1 MPSPPSSSSSSS
13 SFSWT
18 TAVAQTVATA
28 ASAVQNHPTASPP
41 WAHWWQREWQEH
53 QDLRRLEQERIRIHH
68 ESLARYD
75 QGYQQTVTT
84 TNTRHN
90 TTTTTTFPPPTG
102 SDTSSSSSSPTTT
115 TTTTT
120 TTAGI
125 SVPQESKVGGA
136 TAADVAANRPDRVDS
151 STTSAVPPAQHQQDH
166 PRVVG
171 SSTADRTTTWTETT
185 AASGATTGTKQQQQ
199 QQDETS
205 ETQDDDDDDAPQVK
219 DAVTTLETPTTTQ
232 VVSPVVVGAAV
243 RSQAPSSTPSSWTL
257 TWPTPTVTT
266 PITATTA
273 DVLGEE
279 QPLNGVEGEEDTI
292 TTTTIHNH
300 NHNKDSPVVQPPQPQ
315 PAPAS
320 SSSNQRPERRQ
331 TNPWGFPRRQQP
343 GSFFRRASSSSSSS
357 LPHPSPVSFP
367 TSDKNIHHNHN
378 HHLELHPA
386 KDDQEVVEKINHET
400 TTISPVADDDSS
412 DSEDENSAW
421 LESNVPINMDAVQ
434 DVDHRRRRRW
444 DQEICKPIHD
454 ATAVSGRNDK
464 TTVQDV
470 MMAHDE
476 YVSVHDN
483 AIMEPVTDVRADR
496 DDAEDAPFMSLDS
509 DDDDDI
515 DDDKNNNN
523 PAALDSSSNTEQ
535 QQQQQQ
541 QQVVLDKKWN
551 LASPDSNV
559 SSTSADESMGP
570 ITTTTKPR
578 SSLPS
583 STLPPLDLLLRSLN
597 AKERTTSTTIQGKAK
612 NGGEEEEEKE
622 VPFFLSP
629 SWWATTPFGELLNVT
644 KNSGQSSQ
652 GLPNFF
658 VVGSAAS
665 DNDSAIGTANEEDE
679 DRSDHS
685 TRVVVLESPPHYSS
699 SPTRSREDP
708 SSHVLAHQQE
718 EEEQEQQQQLQ
729 QQQQQIDRATVNSKG
744 TMSMSTPTVQFAS
757 DLPSF
762 FRADFKQ
769 SSSLPPDR
777 VDTKS
782 NDVITTAAPSPSAP
796 VSEEVESGSVET
808 ATPAPAPKQRS
819 FFYPDPGRNQTDQ
832 AVAAAV
838 ASAVSS
844 RRSKST
850 RPFSSGPSGQTSD
863 PLNPATAAKAPTT
876 LVPDLVDSVTRR
888 GQHYCGDAGPMT
900 RSSLPSGVVLPEKE
914 VALTDILGNSKGQ
927 VRLQRSTNSRDS
939 SNRHQWIDKAA
950 PCAPT
955 LRRPRPSLTTPR
967 PAPPVATTPSA
978 WSAAT
983 SASALQKE
991 LFASLG
997 TAKSHQIETDR
1008 FKAATHI
1015 APSRTK
1021 AAAAAATARTTTN
1034 GRTSHRSIPPRQ
1046 GEKPF
1051 ATLSSSSS
1059 SSSPQKLDPFT
1070 RTVAANSG
1078 TQKPKRREPELH
1090 QPFKFLKSNKHSSSA
1105 APAFVA
1111 VPLELLTRQGP
1122 PEDDLKKAAV
1132 VANSK
1137 SDAFPTL
1144 FPKENAKGTKSKGAT
1159 VVTTWKRQ
1167 DPKASSSGRRR
1178 RDSNSNTNGS
1188 GVTVVAT
1195 WGRRGVK
1202 DHRSLSD
1209 GVGSF
1214 SRGDNLIGV
1223 FIRLLLTVLLKS
1235 SRSFVAFPFLCF
1247 RSWLGSGKRRTSN
1260 NHSCSHGSS
1269 TTTTS
1274 TSVCSSH
1281 HWKRRSFFG
1290 STALRLCSK
1299 KKEKF
1304 GGFRYPPPLQ

>member
-1 MPSPPSSSSSSS
+1 MDRVPQSNHHHNLSSSLSSFFLVPGKMPSPPSSL
-13 SFSWT
+13 WT
-18 TAVAQTVATA
+18 TAVAQTVAQAAAQTLATA
-28 ASAVQNHPTASPP
+28 ASAVQNHTTASPP

-53 QDLRRLEQERIRIHH
+53 QDLRRLEQERLRLHQ

-102 SDTSSSSSSPTTT
+102 SDTSSSSSPSTTT
-115 TTTTT
+115 TTPT
-120 TTAGI
+120 GI
-125 SVPQESKVGGA
+125 SVPQESKVA
-136 TAADVAANRPDRVDS
+136 AAADVAANRPDRDDS

-171 SSTADRTTTWTETT
+171 SSTASTTTTLTETT
-185 AASGATTGTKQQQQ
+185 AASGA
-199 QQDETS
+199 
-205 ETQDDDDDDAPQVK
+205 QVK

-243 RSQAPSSTPSSWTL
+243 RSQAPSSTTSSWTL

-279 QPLNGVEGEEDTI
+279 QPLIGVEGEEDTI
-292 TTTTIHNH
+292 TTTTTIHNH

-315 PAPAS
+315 PDPAS

-331 TNPWGFPRRQQP
+331 TNPWGFPRQQQP
-343 GSFFRRASSSSSSS
+343 GSFFRRASSSSSSSSS

-367 TSDKNIHHNHN
+367 TSDKNTHHNHN

-386 KDDQEVVEKINHET
+386 NDDQELVEKINHAK

-421 LESNVPINMDAVQ
+421 LESNVPIHMDAIQ
-434 DVDHRRRRRW
+434 DVDHRRRRRRRW

-464 TTVQDV
+464 TTVQNV

-476 YVSVHDN
+476 FVSVHDN

-496 DDAEDAPFMSLDS
+496 DDAEDAPFMSLES

-523 PAALDSSSNTEQ
+523 PAALDSSSNTK
-535 QQQQQQ
+535 QQQQ

-578 SSLPS
+578 SSVPS

-612 NGGEEEEEKE
+612 NGGEKEEEEE

-665 DNDSAIGTANEEDE
+665 DKDSAIGTANEEDE

-685 TRVVVLESPPHYSS
+685 NRRVVLESPPHYSS
-699 SPTRSREDP
+699 SPTRSRKDP

-718 EEEQEQQQQLQ
+718 EGGQEQQQQQ
-729 QQQQQIDRATVNSKG
+729 QQLESDRATVNSKS

-782 NDVITTAAPSPSAP
+782 NDFITTAAPSPFAP
-796 VSEEVESGSVET
+796 VSEEVVET
-808 ATPAPAPKQRS
+808 AAPAPAPKQRS

-876 LVPDLVDSVTRR
+876 LVPDLVDSFTRG
-888 GQHYCGDAGPMT
+888 GQHYCGDADPTT
-900 RSSLPSGVVLPEKE
+900 RSKVPSGVVLPEKE
-914 VALTDILGNSKGQ
+914 VALTDILANNKGQ

-978 WSAAT
+978 WSAVT

-1021 AAAAAATARTTTN
+1021 AAAAAAATTTTTN
-1034 GRTSHRSIPPRQ
+1034 GRTSHRSISPRQ

-1078 TQKPKRREPELH
+1078 TQKQKSRKPELH
-1090 QPFKFLKSNKHSSSA
+1090 QQLKFLKSNKHSSSA

-1137 SDAFPTL
+1137 SDAFPTS

-1178 RDSNSNTNGS
+1178 HDSNSNTNGS

-1209 GVGSF
+1209 GVGSS
-1214 SRGDNLIGV
+1214 SRGDSLIGV
-1223 FIRLLLTVLLKS
+1223 FIRVLLTVLLKS

-1247 RSWLGSGKRRTSN
+1247 RSWFDSGKRRTSN